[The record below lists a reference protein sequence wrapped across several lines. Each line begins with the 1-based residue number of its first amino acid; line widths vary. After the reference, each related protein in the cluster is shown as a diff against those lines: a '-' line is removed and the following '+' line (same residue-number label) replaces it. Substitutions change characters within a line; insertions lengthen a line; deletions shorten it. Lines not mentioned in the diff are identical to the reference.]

1 MIVIDLI
8 KIGGNK
14 FLYYY
19 FLNNL
24 VTIEEF
30 EGFPA
35 NFLLHFQKLQNQ
47 LIIELV
53 QEFISMEGNIE
64 HTSKEIFSYKETI
77 GNLRNFIEWGI
88 KNEKM
93 PEKITTFVNLKI
105 IAALNSVVDLVSDK
119 NEKKK
124 DLIFVVH
131 CVTIN
136 SNHRI
141 NVYKD

>member
-8 KIGGNK
+8 KRDEDK

-24 VTIEEF
+24 VTIDEF
-30 EGFPA
+30 IGFPS
-35 NFLLHFQKLQNQ
+35 NFLLHFSKLQNQ
-47 LIIELV
+47 LIIEMV
-53 QEFISMEGNIE
+53 QDFISMEREIE
-64 HTSKEIFSYKETI
+64 HTSKEIFSYKQCVE
-77 GNLRNFIEWGI
+77 NLRAFIKWGI
-88 KNEKM
+88 ENEKM

-105 IAALNSVVDLVSDK
+105 IAALNSVVDLVSEK

-124 DLIFVVH
+124 DLIFIVH

-136 SNHRI
+136 ANHRI
-141 NVYKD
+141 KVYKD

>member
-1 MIVIDLI
+1 MIAIDLI
-8 KIGGNK
+8 KKEENK

-19 FLNNL
+19 FLNDK
-24 VTIEEF
+24 VTVSIF

-35 NFLLHFQKLQNQ
+35 NFLLFFHKTQNQ
-47 LIIELV
+47 LIIEMV
-53 QEFISMEGNIE
+53 QDFLTMEGEIE
-64 HTSKEIFSYKETI
+64 HTGKEIFSYKQCVE
-77 GNLRNFIEWGI
+77 NLRSFIKWGI
-88 KNEKM
+88 ENEKM

-105 IAALNSVVDLVSDK
+105 IDALNSIVDLVSDK

-141 NVYKD
+141 NVYE